1 MTARGINPEF
11 LIDGVWDSRG
21 RRPESPLDHDSPP
34 ASSRDGHI
42 AELRA
47 RLFHPEHF
55 EKRLQRL
62 SDLGLNDAELAR
74 AIPNGHA
81 RTVRRW
87 RVGGIPEARGAVDDL
102 SAMVSFLLA
111 DGTYD
116 ERGAIEWLRAR
127 NPRLDFARP
136 LDLLGKGGFDA
147 VLEAAER
154 TLGEASPHAGI
165 AARRRASPPR

>member
-1 MTARGINPEF
+1 MTATGINPEF
-11 LIDGVWDSRG
+11 LIGGVWDSRG
-21 RRPESPLDHDSPP
+21 RRTESPLDHDSLPG
-34 ASSRDGHI
+34 SSRDGRI
-42 AELRA
+42 GELRA

-55 EKRLQRL
+55 EKRLQLL

-74 AIPNGHA
+74 AIPNGHT

-102 SAMVSFLLA
+102 SAVVSYLLA

-116 ERGAIEWLRAR
+116 EHGAIEWLRAR

-136 LDLLGKGGFDA
+136 LDLLGKGRFEA
-147 VLEAAER
+147 VLEAAEH
-154 TLGEASPHAGI
+154 TLAKPVP
-165 AARRRASPPR
+165 RA